1 MSGKHSGQLTGR
13 SQLGI
18 TAGALRGGLSTEHRQ
33 AYDFGGPA
41 YHPSPRLDSDP
52 PGIPDQILSTLG
64 EQPPCT
70 CSRSLI
76 ALWGASVIGFIA
88 VMIYRATLTQHE
100 TDQLFL
106 SDDSSH
112 MSMEHREHDEI
123 VARVDKLRPYYQ
135 GLGGAAV
142 LMTVLV
148 VGVYIIQILPSLKF

>member
-1 MSGKHSGQLTGR
+1 MHVLP
-13 SQLGI
+13 I
-18 TAGALRGGLSTEHRQ
+18 
-33 AYDFGGPA
+33 
-41 YHPSPRLDSDP
+41 
-52 PGIPDQILSTLG
+52 
-64 EQPPCT
+64 
-70 CSRSLI
+70 LI

-106 SDDSSH
+106 SDDGTH

-123 VARVDKLRPYYQ
+123 VARVDKPRPYYQ

-148 VGVYIIQILPSLKF
+148 VGVWIVQELPNLKF